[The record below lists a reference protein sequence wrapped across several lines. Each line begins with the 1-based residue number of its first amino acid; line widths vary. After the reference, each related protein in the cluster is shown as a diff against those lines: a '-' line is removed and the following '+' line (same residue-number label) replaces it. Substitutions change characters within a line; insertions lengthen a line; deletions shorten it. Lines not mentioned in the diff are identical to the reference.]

1 MASMG
6 SLPFLVE
13 ANADST
19 VMMMMLHNR
28 NHKFSSSKFST
39 LNASSLVRG
48 WGRGRVKH
56 RCSRGLL
63 CLVEKNKHISALGK
77 SSGTSED
84 KDDSDEVLQA
94 TIEKSKKVL
103 ALQRELLQQVLCL
116 ESVLQRV
123 QGFIFMLSQKGL
135 SFMLRPI

>member
-19 VMMMMLHNR
+19 LMMMMLQNR
-28 NHKFSSSKFST
+28 NHKFSSPKFNNV
-39 LNASSLVRG
+39 NASSLVRG
-48 WGRGRVKH
+48 WGRGRVNH
-56 RCSRGLL
+56 RCSSRGLL

-84 KDDSDEVLQA
+84 KDESEEVLQA

-103 ALQRELLQQVLCL
+103 ALQRELLQQVLGL
-116 ESVLQRV
+116 ECVL
-123 QGFIFMLSQKGL
+123 L
-135 SFMLRPI
+135 